1 MMSLFVAIQSSIDK
15 TLGEIEKSC
24 FFFLNNL
31 NLSLFGAILR
41 TFSIL

>member
-24 FFFLNNL
+24 FFINNL